1 MTDTSG
7 RSPDD
12 GDKTTRSDGFY
23 DDPLQRASS
32 AKQTVTNDAVAGHT
46 VWGGAGD
53 GNDGPT
59 GGAARES
66 EPILD
71 EHGRGGERVELDS
84 DSRDAGSTN
93 VSGDGVGNA
102 SASHGDVRNGGARNA
117 DAGADSP
124 DMTGTPHDALPNEQV
139 EYAMSFADY
148 DALTDDDEDAVNIS
162 EGDGP
167 FLEAS
172 DDPIAGATL
181 RKKK

>member
-1 MTDTSG
+1 MTGTSEHT
-7 RSPDD
+7 PDD
-12 GDKTTRSDGFY
+12 GDNATRSNGYY
-23 DDPLQRASS
+23 DDATQRA
-32 AKQTVTNDAVAGHT
+32 AMEKQTVTNDAVAGQT
-46 VWGGAGD
+46 VWGGAGE

-59 GGAARES
+59 GGSPRES
-66 EPILD
+66 EPIYY
-71 EHGRGGERVELDS
+71 EHDRGGERVELDS

-93 VSGDGVGNA
+93 A
-102 SASHGDVRNGGARNA
+102 SAEGQ
-117 DAGADSP
+117 
-124 DMTGTPHDALPNEQV
+124 DMTGTPDDALPQEPV
-139 EYAMSFADY
+139 KDATSFAEY